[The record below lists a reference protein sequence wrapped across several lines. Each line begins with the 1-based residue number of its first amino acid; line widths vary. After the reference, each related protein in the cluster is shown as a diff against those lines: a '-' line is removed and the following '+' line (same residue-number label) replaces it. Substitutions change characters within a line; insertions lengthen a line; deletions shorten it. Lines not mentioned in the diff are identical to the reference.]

1 VRVIAIFVP
10 HFPIVAHRR
19 RDPDLRRRPTV
30 LVAGARPAVVAC
42 SPDAARLGVATGMS
56 QPAAAATCAE
66 AAILPL
72 DMDYCRAEHSR
83 VRETLLTLAPEVE
96 DDALG
101 CWCFLPDGLER
112 LHATEP
118 KLVAATRRAVRAA
131 GYAARIAAAGGRF
144 TAVTVAR
151 HGRHET
157 ANVPNGR
164 EAEAL
169 APVPIEAAPL
179 EPRALH
185 RLRQLGVRTLGD
197 LARLPED
204 GVRARL
210 GTEGVHAHRLARGLD
225 PAPLAAR
232 GAPAVVEAVEDLEPA
247 ATLVDELLFRVRV
260 LCDRVIAALAD
271 RALACSEVRLELE
284 LDGAATVEVPLRL
297 ARPTL
302 SPRALWTLL
311 RLRIERLELEGP
323 VMKLRL
329 AIVDAPPARAEQR
342 ELFRAYRD
350 SEQLEATVERL
361 RARFGPDA
369 AVSPVAVD
377 VHRPEA
383 RLAWRQFEP
392 DDTGRMIG
400 AGAAAPPPGRVLR
413 LVSPP
418 RPFAVAEAARIS
430 APERLSG
437 EWWGDAYARDYHVV
451 LTRAGRMLWV
461 FETSDG
467 WFVQGEFD

>member
-1 VRVIAIFVP
+1 MRVIAIFVP
-10 HFPIVAHRR
+10 HFSVVAHRR
-19 RDPDLRRRPTV
+19 RDADLRRRP
-30 LVAGARPAVVAC
+30 LALIAGARPAVVAC
-42 SPDAARLGVATGMS
+42 SPDAAGLGVSIGMS
-56 QPAAAATCAE
+56 PPAAAATCAD

-72 DMDYCRAEHSR
+72 DMDYCRAEHVR
-83 VRETLLTLAPEVE
+83 VREALLALAPEVE
-96 DDALG
+96 DETLG

-118 KLVAATRRAVRAA
+118 RLVAATRRAVRAA
-131 GYAARIAAAGGRF
+131 GYAARIVAAGGRF
-144 TAVTVAR
+144 TAVVVAR
-151 HGRHET
+151 YGRHDT
-157 ANVPNGR
+157 ANVPKGC
-164 EAEAL
+164 EARAL
-169 APVPIEAAPL
+169 APAPIEAAPL
-179 EPRALH
+179 DARALH

-197 LARLPED
+197 LARLPEE

-210 GTEGVHAHRLARGLD
+210 GIEGVHAHRLARGLD
-225 PAPLAAR
+225 PTPLTARAAPVL
-232 GAPAVVEAVEDLEPA
+232 VEAAEDLEPA
-247 ATLVDELLFRVRV
+247 AALVDELLFRVRA
-260 LCDRVIAALAD
+260 LCDRVLAALAD
-271 RALACSEVRLELE
+271 RALACSEVRLELT
-284 LDGAATVEVPLRL
+284 LDGAADVEVPLRL

-329 AIVDAPPARAEQR
+329 AVVDAPPARAEQR

-361 RARFGPDA
+361 RARFGPDG

-383 RLAWRQFEP
+383 RLAWRRYEP
-392 DDTGRMIG
+392 DDTGRMVG
-400 AGAAAPPPGRVLR
+400 GAADVPPLGRVLR

-418 RPFAVAEAARIS
+418 RPFEVAEAVKFS
-430 APERLSG
+430 APHRLSG

-451 LTRAGRMLWV
+451 LTHAGRMLWA
-461 FETSDG
+461 FETAEG